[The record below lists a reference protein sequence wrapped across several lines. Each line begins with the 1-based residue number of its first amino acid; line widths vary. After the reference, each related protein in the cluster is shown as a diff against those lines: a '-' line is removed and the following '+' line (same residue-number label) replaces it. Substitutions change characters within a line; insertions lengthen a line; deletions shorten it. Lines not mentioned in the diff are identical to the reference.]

1 MSDKAKLKS
10 ISFLVERY
18 KKEIEKLKE
27 NDSFKDD
34 KKLQTVSVLR
44 EVCQDLE
51 YILNKKKIEFINQSC
66 NESIAE
72 LEEKQKED
80 KYIHQKMKESLS
92 MGSKA
97 QSLAFIEAYR
107 IIDNRVNAN

>member
-1 MSDKAKLKS
+1 MKTLENLNFILKL
-10 ISFLVERY
+10 
-18 KKEIEKLKE
+18 
-27 NDSFKDD
+27 
-34 KKLQTVSVLR
+34 
-44 EVCQDLE
+44 LE
-51 YILNKKKIEFINQSC
+51 ANMPNKKKIEFINQSC

-72 LEEKQKED
+72 LEERQKED
-80 KYIHQKMKESLS
+80 EYIYQNMKESLS

>member
-1 MSDKAKLKS
+1 MKTL
-10 ISFLVERY
+10 
-18 KKEIEKLKE
+18 EKL
-27 NDSFKDD
+27 NFIL
-34 KKLQTVSVLR
+34 KL
-44 EVCQDLE
+44 LE
-51 YILNKKKIEFINQSC
+51 ANMSNKKKIEFINQSC
-66 NESIAE
+66 NEAITE

-92 MGSKA
+92 MGSKS